1 MPSADAF
8 ATIGGTDNPA
18 QGMGDW
24 AEAYL
29 GQIAQYSGGAKNLTL
44 DGVKIPHLYPGT
56 KLIRLLVLLSS
67 IKQEFLSGYAVFGPS
82 PEVLQKPV

>member
-1 MPSADAF
+1 MVLQYAVVNATYAASIESDMPSADAF

-56 KLIRLLVLLSS
+56 KLIRLLVLS
-67 IKQEFLSGYAVFGPS
+67 
-82 PEVLQKPV
+82 